1 MCWYQLWRCCATP
14 PAPALRDRQC
24 LVWESRG
31 QISPGVQEIR
41 RSRGTR
47 LRKGLGGG
55 RTAGLPLGTQGC
67 RWLLMG
73 ASTHVPSPA
82 SESWGIHADGPGSQT
97 SPQEISPLLVLMRN
111 PLSTMILNGVNR
123 TQHFPSLGCRISL
136 ARLWLSRGPPQD
148 PVRPSSRTWACEWQG
163 TSGCAVPGAV
173 LAAGSSDGF
182 WPGLRMVP
190 CLSIRPWEGEEEDC
204 IPRDFL
210 GFCWDF
216 FFLGREWCCI

>member
-1 MCWYQLWRCCATP
+1 MPPP

-31 QISPGVQEIR
+31 QISQGVQEIR

-82 SESWGIHADGPGSQT
+82 SESWGIHADG
-97 SPQEISPLLVLMRN
+97 
-111 PLSTMILNGVNR
+111 
-123 TQHFPSLGCRISL
+123 
-136 ARLWLSRGPPQD
+136 
-148 PVRPSSRTWACEWQG
+148 TWEPNL
-163 TSGCAVPGAV
+163 T
-173 LAAGSSDGF
+173 
-182 WPGLRMVP
+182 
-190 CLSIRPWEGEEEDC
+190 
-204 IPRDFL
+204 PRDFSSP
-210 GFCWDF
+210 GVD
-216 FFLGREWCCI
+216 EKPASAP